1 MARVSG
7 ADTSSLD
14 ELRQEVERLRAAL
27 AARETQAAD
36 KEVQLQ

>member
-14 ELRQEVERLRAAL
+14 DLREEVERRAQAL
-27 AARETQAAD
+27 DLLAEI
-36 KEVQLQ
+36 VQ